1 MTTPG
6 SARASRS
13 ITPLQINQLEIDETI
28 PKRANYI
35 PMHSKVTAVA
45 IFYCWTGNPNDGQ
58 RRRGR
63 KSKWAG
69 AAGVGRPRRDRW
81 RQHAADASRQTLS
94 RTESGSVIATCAFS
108 RSAAPPS
115 ISFDRADSGDAD
127 DGLSLAFMCAA
138 DIWSCLE
145 DELRKIRDGPFT
157 RYIPDLDCNTLHT
170 RYPLPLAFR
179 HLLKSDDQSTADDH
193 PVAKD
198 EEAVLQVVLSVLEVG
213 REEFDFER
221 PILSHGLDSLSA
233 TRLSSALQPFLPVSQ
248 VQLLAG
254 LCLSELSANLKIRW
268 QDSETQH
275 HTAQEMVKESGDRLG
290 NAEVLVFWVI
300 FVWPLELRRSR
311 SSLASTK
318 ATPTPLRSKWSLIHS
333 TGTARHSS
341 YTAHLCASAT
351 KIQTQMTY
359 LPFFPRDH
367 TEHSVLPF
375 ALVHFALKNA
385 AREPCLEIFLSF
397 DSPLLSILVSVIV
410 IAQA

>member
-1 MTTPG
+1 MKALG
-6 SARASRS
+6 SGNRQRNQLQIPHWHLCRPCDVTITRRPVSPTWPAPLVPLGQEREKTHRHSSQPRYDNARVSSGLKINYA
-13 ITPLQINQLEIDETI
+13 LQINQLEIDETI

-115 ISFDRADSGDAD
+115 ISFRKTPSFSSLSVLARCHNAFSLIFLAIRDAGYLDRADSGDAD

-138 DIWSCLE
+138 GKRKFPYAPITLSLGSTDIWSCLE

-170 RYPLPLAFR
+170 QYPLPLAFR

-193 PVAKD
+193 PVAK
-198 EEAVLQVVLSVLEVG
+198 G
-213 REEFDFER
+213 
-221 PILSHGLDSLSA
+221 
-233 TRLSSALQPFLPVSQ
+233 
-248 VQLLAG
+248 
-254 LCLSELSANLKIRW
+254 
-268 QDSETQH
+268 
-275 HTAQEMVKESGDRLG
+275 
-290 NAEVLVFWVI
+290 
-300 FVWPLELRRSR
+300 
-311 SSLASTK
+311 
-318 ATPTPLRSKWSLIHS
+318 
-333 TGTARHSS
+333 
-341 YTAHLCASAT
+341 
-351 KIQTQMTY
+351 
-359 LPFFPRDH
+359 
-367 TEHSVLPF
+367 
-375 ALVHFALKNA
+375 
-385 AREPCLEIFLSF
+385 
-397 DSPLLSILVSVIV
+397 
-410 IAQA
+410 